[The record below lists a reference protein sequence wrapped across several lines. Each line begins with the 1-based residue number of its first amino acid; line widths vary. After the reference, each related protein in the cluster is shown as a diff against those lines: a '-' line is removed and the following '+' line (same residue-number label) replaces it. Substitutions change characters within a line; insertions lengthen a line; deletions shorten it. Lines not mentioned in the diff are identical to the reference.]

1 MLAKDRKRSEIKYY
15 PLCEI
20 SQKARK
26 QAQQW
31 GEVCKE
37 GQVDRLRVLLVQ
49 RSDNCFYNGDR
60 LQGREA
66 ETEKPIAG
74 ESDS

>member
-1 MLAKDRKRSEIKYY
+1 LR
-15 PLCEI
+15 EI

-26 QAQQW
+26 QAQQR

-49 RSDNCFYNGDR
+49 CSYNCLYNGDR
-60 LQGREA
+60 LQGREEEA
-66 ETEKPIAG
+66 KKPVVGEPDGREKRCLNVAW
-74 ESDS
+74 DD

>member
-1 MLAKDRKRSEIKYY
+1 LG
-15 PLCEI
+15 EI
-20 SQKARK
+20 SQKTRK

-37 GQVDRLRVLLVQ
+37 RQVDRLRMLLVQ

-60 LQGREA
+60 LQGRKEEA
-66 ETEKPIAG
+66 VKRVVRV
-74 ESDS
+74 SDG